1 MSQWKKSRKLSQQI
15 LCANIGVLG
24 LNLLVENEKKGTEV
38 ILVEAAW
45 ATSLLKLFSQKPYKT
60 FSV

>member
-24 LNLLVENEKKGTEV
+24 LNLQVENEKKGTEV
-38 ILVEAAW
+38 ILVEAAG
-45 ATSLLKLFSQKPYKT
+45 AYILVEALLSKT
-60 FSV
+60 L

>member
-38 ILVEAAW
+38 ILVEAAG
-45 ATSLLKLFSQKPYKT
+45 ATSLLKLFSQKP
-60 FSV
+60 